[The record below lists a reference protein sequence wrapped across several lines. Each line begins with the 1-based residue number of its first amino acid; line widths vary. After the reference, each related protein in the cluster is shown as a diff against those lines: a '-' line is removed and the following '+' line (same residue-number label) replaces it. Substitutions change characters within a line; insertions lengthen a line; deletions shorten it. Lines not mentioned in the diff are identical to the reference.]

1 MLPTHEDARRLQVAP
16 ADLHGCR
23 NGELDDGLLQPIP
36 GGQLHRCAAIA
47 WAAMREAAGR
57 DGIHLEPTHEVDTY
71 RPLAVQS
78 RVFLRRYT
86 TEPQPT
92 GRAPVEWD
100 GKTWWLKPD
109 CAPAAVPGTSSHGW
123 GLAVDVRRASERL
136 RAEWLRNRAHEF
148 GWWREFEEEP
158 WHWRYCAGDEAP
170 DAVLAFEREKPHSA
184 QIPTGRRW
192 TAAHVLLAARGK
204 WHRPPVAAAWE
215 ASGLCVWA
223 PAMQPGQMV
232 VARSDASAK
241 GVPLAAIARLGFTPQ
256 AIISDAL
263 DSALDG
269 ALDDALPPSVP
280 ILQVNDSAA
289 AILALGTYAR
299 ARMSGR
305 LIGVTGS
312 AGKTTTVAM
321 LAHVLAPWG
330 EVGRTAH
337 NANQPFGIAWNLASM
352 PWDAPHAVVEMA
364 IGGMRDNAMLVRPH
378 VAIVTSI
385 GAAHLEYH
393 GDVQEVARRKSRI
406 FDGMQPGHSAVV
418 NRDLPQWQIF
428 VDAAARSG
436 LNVIGYG
443 RHEGADVRLL
453 EFDPAARAVTAQAGG
468 RILRYVIG
476 SPGEHMAMNS
486 LACIAA
492 LQALGLPVD
501 VVLPLFSLF
510 RPVAGRGAMQ
520 DVEFQGKKLRVVD
533 EAYNAN
539 PASMAAAIHLVRDV
553 EPPRVDGR
561 KVLVLGDML
570 ELGPQS
576 AALHAELAG
585 PVRSTAPDLVVLCG
599 SEMAG
604 LKSALADM
612 PAVHWTPGVKQLKL
626 QLAGLLADGD
636 LVLVKGSGATQLS
649 QVVSWLQG
657 A

>member
-1 MLPTHEDARRLQVAP
+1 MLPPREDARRLQVTP
-16 ADLHGCR
+16 ADLHGGR
-23 NGELDDGLLQPIP
+23 NGELDGGLLRPIP
-36 GGQLHRCAAIA
+36 GGQLHRHAAVA
-47 WAAMREAAGR
+47 WAAMREAAER

-86 TEPQPT
+86 IEPQET
-92 GRAPVEWD
+92 RRAPVEWN

-123 GLAVDVRRASERL
+123 GLAVDVRRASERP
-136 RAEWLRNRAHEF
+136 RAEWLRNHAHEF

-170 DAVLAFEREKPHSA
+170 DAVLASEREKP
-184 QIPTGRRW
+184 QGVQVPPDRRW
-192 TAAHVLLAARGK
+192 TAAHVLLATRGK
-204 WHRPPVAAAWE
+204 WYRPPLATAWE
-215 ASGLCVWA
+215 TSGLCVWA

-232 VARSDASAK
+232 VARSEASAK

-256 AIISDAL
+256 AIISDAP
-263 DSALDG
+263 
-269 ALDDALPPSVP
+269 DDALPPSVP
-280 ILQVNDSAA
+280 ILRVNDSAS
-289 AILALGTYAR
+289 AIMALGTYAR

-330 EVGRTAH
+330 DVGRTAH
-337 NANQPFGIAWNLASM
+337 NANQPYGIAWNLASM

-364 IGGMRDNAMLVRPH
+364 IGGMRDNAKLVRPH

-385 GAAHLEYH
+385 AAAHLEYH

-406 FDGMQPGHSAVV
+406 FDGMQPGHAAVV

-428 VDAAARSG
+428 ADAAARSG
-436 LNVIGYG
+436 LTVIGYG
-443 RHEGADVRLL
+443 RHEQADVRLL
-453 EFDPAARAVTAQAGG
+453 DFEPATRAVTAQAGG
-468 RILRYVIG
+468 RVRRYVIG

-492 LQALGLPVD
+492 LQALGLPLD

-510 RPVAGRGAMQ
+510 RPVPGRGATL
-520 DVEFQGKKLRVVD
+520 DVDFMGKRLRVVD

-539 PASMAAAIHLVRDV
+539 PASMAAAIGLVRDV
-553 EPPRVDGR
+553 EPPRAGGR

-570 ELGPQS
+570 ELGPES
-576 AALHAELAG
+576 AALHADLAR

-599 SEMAG
+599 SEMEN
-604 LKSALADM
+604 LKSALADL
-612 PAVHWTPGVKQLKL
+612 PAVHWTGDVKQLKL
-626 QLAGLLADGD
+626 VLADLLADGD
-636 LVLVKGSGATQLS
+636 LVLVKGSGGTQLS

>member
-1 MLPTHEDARRLQVAP
+1 MLPTDEDARRLQVTP
-16 ADLHGCR
+16 ADLRGCR
-23 NGELDDGLLQPIP
+23 NGELDDGLLLPIP
-36 GGQLHRCAAIA
+36 GGQLHRNAAIA
-47 WAAMREAAGR
+47 WAAMREAADR
-57 DGIHLEPTHEVDTY
+57 DGIHLEPTHSVDTY

-86 TEPQPT
+86 TEPQQT
-92 GRAPVEWD
+92 GRAPVAWD
-100 GKTWWLKPD
+100 GKTWWLRPD
-109 CAPAAVPGTSSHGW
+109 CAPAAVPGTSSHGL
-123 GLAVDVRRASERL
+123 GLAVDVRRASERP
-136 RAEWLRNRAHEF
+136 RAEWLRNNAHEF

-170 DAVLAFEREKPHSA
+170 DTVRAFERGQPYKPQVPSE
-184 QIPTGRRW
+184 RRW
-192 TAAHVLLAARGK
+192 TAAHVLMATRGK

-223 PAMQPGQMV
+223 PAMRPGHMV

-241 GVPLAAIARLGFTPQ
+241 GVPLAAVARLGFTPQ
-256 AIISDAL
+256 AIISDAV
-263 DSALDG
+263 
-269 ALDDALPPSVP
+269 DDEFPPSVP
-280 ILQVNDSAA
+280 VLEVDDAA
-289 AILALGTYAR
+289 SAILALGTYAR
-299 ARMSGR
+299 ARMTGQ

-337 NANQPFGIAWNLASM
+337 NANQPYGIAWNLASIS
-352 PWDAPHAVVEMA
+352 WDAPHAVVEMA
-364 IGGMRDNAMLVRPH
+364 IGGMRDNAKLVRPH

-385 GAAHLEYH
+385 SAAHLEYH
-393 GDVQEVARRKSRI
+393 GNVEEVARRKSRI
-406 FDGMQPGHSAVV
+406 FDGMRSGHSAVV

-428 VDAAARSG
+428 ADAAARSG
-436 LNVIGYG
+436 LNIIGYG
-443 RHEGADVRLL
+443 RHEQADVRLL
-453 EFDPAARAVTAQAGG
+453 EFAPATRAVTAQAGD

-510 RPVAGRGAMQ
+510 RPVAGRGATL
-520 DVEFQGKKLRVVD
+520 DVEFMGKKLRVVD

-539 PASMAAAIHLVRDV
+539 PASMAAAIRLVREV
-553 EPPRVDGR
+553 EPPRAGGR

-576 AALHAELAG
+576 AALHAELAD
-585 PVRSTAPDLVVLCG
+585 PVRGAAPDLVVLCG
-599 SEMAG
+599 SEMEG
-604 LKSALADM
+604 LKNALPDL
-612 PAVHWTPGVKQLKL
+612 PAVHWTPDVKQLKL
-626 QLAGLLADGD
+626 QLAALLADGD
-636 LVLVKGSGATQLS
+636 LVLVKGSGGTQLS

-657 A
+657 T